1 MIDSILEQI
10 PGMSEISVFCGKY
23 LKFSFFVFVCCLFV
37 CCCCCCYFGGGGG
50 GILADGY
57 FFLGILLNRSTD
69 LFIHKVTF
77 LIHKN
82 III

>member
-10 PGMSEISVFCGKY
+10 PGMSEIRVFCG
-23 LKFSFFVFVCCLFV
+23 KFSFFVFVCCLFV
-37 CCCCCCYFGGGGG
+37 CSCCCCCYFGRGGV
-50 GILADGY
+50 ILADGY

-69 LFIHKVTF
+69 HFIHKVMF

-82 III
+82 IIM